1 MTTGLKVEQGIID
14 LGEVQLFY
22 RREGDFG
29 PEVRPLV
36 IIHGGPGLD
45 HTYFLPYLEPI
56 AAVQPV
62 IYFDQRGSGRSSR
75 LTDPKGYTLAAT
87 LQDLEGLRR
96 YWNFQQ
102 LDVLGFSY
110 GGFVAIEYALQYPAS
125 IRRLVL
131 GDTAPGVYFVE
142 EATALKA
149 ARTTA
154 SMKVDRE
161 ALVARQPDMAIDEF
175 FREDFRCQVSLNY
188 HKVPPKEITDA
199 LVDNIHYGAEAAKMI
214 WQQSLVGWDSRPRL
228 PQINLPTL
236 VIAGD
241 DDIVTPT
248 GLSKE
253 MAQLIPGAKLVVLPE
268 AGHLSFVEAQTAFN
282 NAIIGFLTAPD

>member
-1 MTTGLKVEQGIID
+1 MTTGLKVEQGTVVLD
-14 LGEVQLFY
+14 EVELFY
-22 RREGDFG
+22 RREGNFG

-45 HTYFLPYLEPI
+45 HSYFLPYLEPI

-75 LTDPKGYTLAAT
+75 LNDARGYTLAAT

-102 LDVLGFSY
+102 FDVLGFSY
-110 GGFVAIEYALQYPAS
+110 GGFVAIEYALQYPSS
-125 IRRLVL
+125 IRRLIL
-131 GDTAPGVYFVE
+131 ADTAPGVYFAE
-142 EATALKA
+142 EASALKA
-149 ARTTA
+149 PRITPEMQAA
-154 SMKVDRE
+154 RE
-161 ALVARQPDMAIDEF
+161 ALHARQSAMNADDF
-175 FREDFRCQVSLNY
+175 FREDFRCQVALNY
-188 HKVPPKEITDA
+188 HKVPPKELTDA

-214 WQQSLVGWDSRPRL
+214 WEQSLVGWDSRPRL

-241 DDIVTPT
+241 DDIVTPISV
-248 GLSKE
+248 SKE
-253 MAQLIPGAKLVVLPE
+253 MAQLIPGAKLVVLPQ
-268 AGHLSFVEAQTAFN
+268 AGHLSFVDDQTGFN
-282 NAIIGFLTAPD
+282 NAIIEFLAAPD